1 MNFGNEQHILLI
13 WPGSHTTKVHGISEL
28 AQHTSLKVI
37 LAEVILGCLCLVR
50 NGVQTS
56 FPLHLQAQKFVKKKK
71 ICSY

>member
-13 WPGSHTTKVHGISEL
+13 GSHTTKVHDISEL

-56 FPLHLQAQKFVKKKK
+56 FPLHLQAQKFVKKNT
-71 ICSY
+71 